1 MKRSIKSYLVFTS
14 RAYRLFL
21 YLGVP
26 LFCIGMELIMVIL
39 MKMRTSGI
47 MSILCTLIFAEV
59 VSDTWFLGGIQ
70 EKHAEKMDYLKT
82 SARGMSVVKSALAL
96 DLMRRSVMTTGIFGV
111 CCLLEAGLARRQISI
126 RADLVMPLLAVFSL
140 STAAVLITRFFSY
153 FYINVLAGYLVSAA
167 AAVCC
172 VLLSMGVMSVN
183 TLIAIYAGLGTAAG
197 ILAVWVAMK
206 KVEGGYYDK

>member
-14 RAYRLFL
+14 WGYRLFL

-26 LFCIGMELIMVIL
+26 MFCIGMELIMVIL
-39 MKMRTSGI
+39 MKMGTSGI
-47 MSILCTLIFAEV
+47 MSILCTLIFTEV

-82 SARGMSVVKSALAL
+82 SSRGMSVVKSALVL
-96 DLMRRSVMTTGIFGV
+96 DLVRRLVMTTGIFGV
-111 CCLLEAGLARRQISI
+111 CCLLEAGVVRRQISI
-126 RADLVMPLLAVFSL
+126 PADLVMPLLAVFSL
-140 STAAVLITRFFSY
+140 STAVVLITRFFSY

-172 VLLSMGVMSVN
+172 VLLSMGVVSVN
-183 TLIAIYAGLGTAAG
+183 TLIAIYAGLGMAAG

>member
-39 MKMRTSGI
+39 MKMRISGI

-82 SARGMSVVKSALAL
+82 SSRGMSVVKSALVL
-96 DLMRRSVMTTGIFGV
+96 DLVRRLVMTTGTFGV
-111 CCLLEAGLARRQISI
+111 CCLLEAGVVRRQISI
-126 RADLVMPLLAVFSL
+126 PADLVMPLLAVFSL

-172 VLLSMGVMSVN
+172 VLLSMGVVSVN

>member
-82 SARGMSVVKSALAL
+82 SSRGMSVVKSALVL
-96 DLMRRSVMTTGIFGV
+96 DLVRRLVMTTGIFGV
-111 CCLLEAGLARRQISI
+111 CCLLEAGVVRRQISI
-126 RADLVMPLLAVFSL
+126 PADLVMPLLAVFSL

-172 VLLSMGVMSVN
+172 VLLSMGVVSVN

>member
-39 MKMRTSGI
+39 MKMRISGI

-172 VLLSMGVMSVN
+172 VLLSMGVVSVN

>member
-153 FYINVLAGYLVSAA
+153 FYINVLAGYLVSAV

-172 VLLSMGVMSVN
+172 VLLSMGVVSVN

>member
-26 LFCIGMELIMVIL
+26 LFCIGIELIMVIL
-39 MKMRTSGI
+39 MKMRISGI

-172 VLLSMGVMSVN
+172 VLLSMGVVSVN

>member
-39 MKMRTSGI
+39 MKMRISGI

-59 VSDTWFLGGIQ
+59 VSDTWFLGGIR

-172 VLLSMGVMSVN
+172 VLLSMGVVSVN

>member
-96 DLMRRSVMTTGIFGV
+96 DLMRRSVMTTGMFGV

-172 VLLSMGVMSVN
+172 VLLSMGVVSVN

>member
-1 MKRSIKSYLVFTS
+1 MKRSIKSYMVFTS

-39 MKMRTSGI
+39 MKMRISGI

-172 VLLSMGVMSVN
+172 VLLSMGVVSVN